1 MFLNDH
7 RGHILFQLLPT
18 IDQSS
23 KFSVWWSRSLWCD
36 LDLTFH
42 SFFHYLSFI
51 HLLADQIEPINICQ
65 WLYAFRLMLGQV
77 LLPSIL
83 VPIATSTIPP
93 FFKPQFK
100 GYFNPLIDIIS
111 SLLLIPIKLCLPQ
124 SASHIPFYHY
134 LCSLSS
140 LSICKDPYLT
150 CIFVC

>member
-1 MFLNDH
+1 M
-7 RGHILFQLLPT
+7 T
-18 IDQSS
+18 IVVIFCFSCFPPLIKVPNSLCGDQDPYD
-23 KFSVWWSRSLWCD
+23 VTLT
-36 LDLTFH
+36 TFH
-42 SFFHYLSFI
+42 SVFHYLSFI

-65 WLYAFRLMLGQV
+65 WPYTFRLMLGKV

-83 VPIATSTIPP
+83 FSVSTSTIPP
-93 FFKPQFK
+93 FFKPPFK

-140 LSICKDPYLT
+140 LSICKVPYLT